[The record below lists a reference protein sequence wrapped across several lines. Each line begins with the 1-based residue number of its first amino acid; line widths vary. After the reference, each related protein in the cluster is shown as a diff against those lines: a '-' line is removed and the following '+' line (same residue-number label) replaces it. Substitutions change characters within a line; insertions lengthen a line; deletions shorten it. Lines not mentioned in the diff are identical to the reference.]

1 MSRPMLEFWGAMS
14 STVFGFRSFFIV
26 WAVVVGLMIALA
38 WPSRAGDGTI
48 VHVGETTE
56 MVLDG
61 AGWTLDP
68 VASRKANLV
77 SVSAVAGSRVSSRF
91 AIRGLKPGQ
100 VELVFRRG
108 PETFRAFID
117 VLK

>member
-1 MSRPMLEFWGAMS
+1 MT

-26 WAVVVGLMIALA
+26 WAVVVGLMLALA
-38 WPSRAGDGTI
+38 WPSRAGDGAI
-48 VHVGETTE
+48 VHVGETTH

-61 AGWTLDP
+61 TGWVLDKA
-68 VASRKANLV
+68 ASRKANLV
-77 SVSAVAGSRVSSRF
+77 AVSNVRGAAAVQRF
-91 AIRGLKPGQ
+91 AIRGVKTGQ

-108 PETFRAFID
+108 PEQFRAFVD